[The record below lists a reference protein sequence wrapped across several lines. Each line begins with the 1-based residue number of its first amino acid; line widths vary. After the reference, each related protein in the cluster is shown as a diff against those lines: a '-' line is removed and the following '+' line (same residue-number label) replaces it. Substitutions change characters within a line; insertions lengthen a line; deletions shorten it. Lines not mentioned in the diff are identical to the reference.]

1 MAEIALNSLHQAIRD
16 TIATVILDGI
26 EEDGISE
33 ATVDAVFQNRRFR
46 TKMRGMIH
54 EIIMEEAKN
63 LDLDAIQKEVQKQQ
77 SIIKR
82 LKAKIQKL
90 TS

>member
-26 EEDGISE
+26 DEDGISE

-63 LDLDAIQKEVQKQQ
+63 LDLDAIQKEIQKQQ
-77 SIIKR
+77 VIIKR
-82 LKAKIQKL
+82 LKNKIQKL

>member
-26 EEDGISE
+26 NEDGVSE
-33 ATVDAVFQNRRFR
+33 ATVDGVFQNRRFR

-54 EIIMEEAKN
+54 EIILEEAGN
-63 LDLDAIQKEVQKQQ
+63 LDLDSIQKEIQKQQ
-77 SIIKR
+77 GIIKR
-82 LKAKIQKL
+82 LKNKIQKL